1 MMKKKP
7 HPAGERKKEMVTMK
21 DLMEAML
28 KSYNI
33 DRKFDQATL
42 ITKWNKIMG
51 TAIANR
57 TTNLEIRND
66 VLIVTLSSA
75 PLKHELNNSKQK
87 VMDLV
92 NKEFGKHIVKQILF
106 V

>member
-1 MMKKKP
+1 MKKRP
-7 HPAGERKKEMVTMK
+7 HPAGERKRETVTMK
-21 DLMEAML
+21 DLMDAML

-33 DRKFDQATL
+33 DRRFDQASL
-42 ITKWNKIMG
+42 VSKWNKIMG

-87 VMDLV
+87 VMDMV
-92 NKEFGKHIVKQILF
+92 NTEFGKHIVKQILF

>member
-1 MMKKKP
+1 MKKKP
-7 HPAGERKKEMVTMK
+7 HPAGERRRETVTMK
-21 DLMEAML
+21 DLMDAML

-33 DRKFDQATL
+33 DRRFDQASL
-42 ITKWNKIMG
+42 VTKWNKIMG

-57 TTNLEIRND
+57 TTNLEIRKD
-66 VLIVTLSSA
+66 VLIITLSSA

-87 VMDLV
+87 VMDMV
-92 NKEFGKHIVKQILF
+92 NAEFGKRVVNQVLF